1 MQQARA
7 DLVTLLQ
14 TTRWQIMQKT
24 NEQAQE
30 STSAAEAIERSY
42 VLNTNTKRFHYPDC
56 SSVDDMKAKNRSDVT
71 DTREHLIELGYKPC
85 ARCNP

>member
-14 TTRWQIMQKT
+14 TTRWQIMQTRMNKP
-24 NEQAQE
+24 
-30 STSAAEAIERSY
+30 AEAIERSY
-42 VLNTNTKRFHYPDC
+42 VLNTNPKRFHYPDC